1 VGRLNAVAVPDGQR
15 GNKKVM
21 EIIFLNDD
29 IDSDM

>member
-1 VGRLNAVAVPDGQR
+1 MDAVAIPVGNR

-21 EIIFLNDD
+21 EILFLEED

>member
-1 VGRLNAVAVPDGQR
+1 LDALAVPVGNR

-21 EIIFLNDD
+21 EILFLEDD

>member
-1 VGRLNAVAVPDGQR
+1 MDAVAIPVGNR

-21 EIIFLNDD
+21 ELLFLEED